1 MKEVLN
7 MELNQE
13 AKDIIIKLSD
23 TQVKEATRQMEL
35 SIKQANDLIATFQRE
50 SRITTNSFSN
60 LISNLVRVQADFAKQ
75 EGIVHGSEYFNQMKE
90 CTF

>member
-1 MKEVLN
+1 
-7 MELNQE
+7 MELSTE
-13 AKDIIIKLSD
+13 AKDIIIKLND
-23 TQVKEATRQMEL
+23 TQIKEAKRQMEL

-60 LISNLVRVQADFAKQ
+60 LISNMIRVQADFAKQ

>member
-1 MKEVLN
+1 
-7 MELNQE
+7 MELSIE
-13 AKDIIIKLSD
+13 GKDIIIKLND
-23 TQVKEATRQMEL
+23 TQIKEAKRQMEL

-90 CTF
+90 CIF

>member
-35 SIKQANDLIATFQRE
+35 SIKQANDLIVTFQRE

-60 LISNLVRVQADFAKQ
+60 LISNLIRVQADFAKQ

>member
-1 MKEVLN
+1 
-7 MELNQE
+7 MELSTE
-13 AKDIIIKLSD
+13 VKDIIIKLND
-23 TQVKEATRQMEL
+23 TQVKEAKRQMEL

-60 LISNLVRVQADFAKQ
+60 LISNLIRVQADFAKQ

>member
-1 MKEVLN
+1 
-7 MELNQE
+7 MELSTDV
-13 AKDIIIKLSD
+13 KDIIIKLND
-23 TQVKEATRQMEL
+23 TQVKEAKRQMEL

-60 LISNLVRVQADFAKQ
+60 LISNLIRVQADFAKQ

>member
-1 MKEVLN
+1 
-7 MELNQE
+7 MELSTE
-13 AKDIIIKLSD
+13 VKDIIIKLND
-23 TQVKEATRQMEL
+23 TQVKEAKRQMEL

-60 LISNLVRVQADFAKQ
+60 LISNMIRVQADFAKQ

>member
-35 SIKQANDLIATFQRE
+35 SIKQANDLIVTFQRE